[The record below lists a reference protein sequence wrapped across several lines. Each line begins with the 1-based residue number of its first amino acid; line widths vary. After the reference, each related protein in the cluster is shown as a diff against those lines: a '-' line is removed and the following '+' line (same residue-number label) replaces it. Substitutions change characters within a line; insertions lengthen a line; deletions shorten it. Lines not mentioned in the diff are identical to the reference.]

1 MEDFRE
7 KIPMIIAVII
17 VIALIIGAFYFL
29 VIHKELYY
37 TQVDNTKLEQIS
49 STDDMKY
56 QYRLIAYTKNGKKKD
71 IEFKTSRELRE
82 DAYLKLE
89 VMLVRGVINWK
100 EVQEDELPDKVK
112 FEMNIE

>member
-1 MEDFRE
+1 MCEHGYIEID
-7 KIPMIIAVII
+7 
-17 VIALIIGAFYFL
+17 
-29 VIHKELYY
+29 
-37 TQVDNTKLEQIS
+37 
-49 STDDMKY
+49 
-56 QYRLIAYTKNGKKKD
+56 TKNGKKKD